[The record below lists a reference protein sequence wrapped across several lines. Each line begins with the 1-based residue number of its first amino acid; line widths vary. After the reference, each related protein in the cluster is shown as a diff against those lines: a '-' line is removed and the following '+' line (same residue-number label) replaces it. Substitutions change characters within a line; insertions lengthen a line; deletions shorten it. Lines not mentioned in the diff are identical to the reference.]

1 MTNRQGCAGLRPWRL
16 GWPGPQDS
24 TDELLLMLLL
34 PLLLLVV
41 VVLLL
46 LLSLLLLLLPMLSLR
61 LLLRSLRS
69 SPIWFAV
76 DGIRFFFP
84 RPHVLG
90 YLQMTPGKKRS
101 TP

>member
-1 MTNRQGCAGLRPWRL
+1 MAAGDAVPGRPWPSFGNGLVVRDVTWSEPL
-16 GWPGPQDS
+16 RQTS
-24 TDELLLMLLL
+24 TDELLL
-34 PLLLLVV
+34 LLLLF
-41 VVLLL
+41 LPM
-46 LLSLLLLLLPMLSLR
+46 LSLLLLLRPLR
-61 LLLRSLRS
+61 YYH
-69 SPIWFAV
+69 IWFAV